1 MADDKGKS
9 YRDLLDAAAS
19 KGMEIFEKNR
29 KYTPTRE
36 TDQYILDR
44 MLENVPGGRPRDLA
58 PSGNPTAHLKYG
70 PASMDPKEP
79 APLDQAGFL
88 YLQPKDATVDD
99 SVNLSPAEKV
109 AIFYSPYKDYALGDY
124 FSTKRSKLK
133 GWEAYKRDLDTFHN
147 KYETDRKAWD
157 EAVAR
162 LKEAGK
168 YIRGGR
174 TYVNPSGLVQT
185 PDTLTASEEK
195 QIQDLQN
202 EVVASMTA
210 PGAQKDRPGRI
221 QEIVE
226 GLNITEPDSAIR
238 AFVREMKRRAIDDK
252 VPRAMYGYKTEPGED
267 FMRRELEKRELID
280 TPRARAGILKSR
292 GLQSLPKT
300 MPVLDESGNRVPR
313 YVDEMKAAREKAAEK
328 AYQQSRKN
336 PMQVGPD
343 TPERD

>member
-9 YRDLLDAAAS
+9 YRNLLDAAAS
-19 KGMEIFEKNR
+19 KGMEILEKNR

-36 TDQYILDR
+36 TDQHILDR
-44 MLENVPGGRPRDLA
+44 MLENVPGRRPGTDRIVPANLRPLPHAFPSTPLDLA
-58 PSGNPTAHLKYG
+58 INTYMRNMYPDHRTNRLNNPFRLSNRAK
-70 PASMDPKEP
+70 A
-79 APLDQAGFL
+79 ARQ
-88 YLQPKDATVDD
+88 LQK
-99 SVNLSPAEKV
+99 
-109 AIFYSPYKDYALGDY
+109 
-124 FSTKRSKLK
+124 
-133 GWEAYKRDLDTFHN
+133 DLDIVNHPDNQTYHTN
-147 KYETDRKAWD
+147 RKEWD
-157 EAVAR
+157 EAVKR
-162 LKEAGK
+162 LRKASKQVNSIWSTGPYSWDASLPMSAADK
-168 YIRGGR
+168 Q
-174 TYVNPSGLVQT
+174 YV
-185 PDTLTASEEK
+185 
-195 QIQDLQN
+195 QDLQN
-202 EVVASMTA
+202 EVVSSRTA

-238 AFVREMKRRAIDDK
+238 AFVREMNRMAIDDK
-252 VPRAMYGYKTEPGED
+252 LPRVMYGYKTEPGED

-300 MPVLDESGNRVPR
+300 LPVLDESGNRVPR

-328 AYQQSRKN
+328 AYQRSRKN

>member
-9 YRDLLDAAAS
+9 YRNLLDAAAS
-19 KGMEIFEKNR
+19 KGMEILEKNR

-36 TDQYILDR
+36 TDQHILDR

-58 PSGNPTAHLKYG
+58 PSGNPIHRKYG

-88 YLQPKDATVDD
+88 YLQPKDATVDN
-99 SVNLSPAEKV
+99 SVKLSPAEKV
-109 AIFYSPYKDYALGDY
+109 AIFYSPYKEYGFGDY

-168 YIRGGR
+168 QTRRGN
-174 TYVNPSGLVQT
+174 YLGLGV

-226 GLNITEPDSAIR
+226 GLDITEPDSAIR

-252 VPRAMYGYKTEPGED
+252 LPRVMYGYKTEPGED

-300 MPVLDESGNRVPR
+300 LPVLDESGNRVPR

-328 AYQQSRKN
+328 AYQRSRKN

>member
-9 YRDLLDAAAS
+9 YRNLLDAAAS
-19 KGMEIFEKNR
+19 KGMEMLEKNR

-36 TDQYILDR
+36 TDQHILDR
-44 MLENVPGGRPRDLA
+44 MLENVPGRRPGTDRIVLA
-58 PSGNPTAHLKYG
+58 PIAPAQGGGRGATPLDFAINTYMHDMYPDLKSEFIGNPFRLSNRAK
-70 PASMDPKEP
+70 A
-79 APLDQAGFL
+79 ARQ
-88 YLQPKDATVDD
+88 LQK
-99 SVNLSPAEKV
+99 
-109 AIFYSPYKDYALGDY
+109 
-124 FSTKRSKLK
+124 
-133 GWEAYKRDLDTFHN
+133 DLDIVNHPDN
-147 KYETDRKAWD
+147 KTYHTNRKEWD
-157 EAVAR
+157 EAVKR
-162 LKEAGK
+162 LRKASKQVNSIWSAGPYSWDASLPMSAADK
-168 YIRGGR
+168 Q
-174 TYVNPSGLVQT
+174 YV
-185 PDTLTASEEK
+185 
-195 QIQDLQN
+195 QDLQN
-202 EVVASMTA
+202 EVVASRTA

-238 AFVREMKRRAIDDK
+238 AFVREMKRRAIDDR

-300 MPVLDESGNRVPR
+300 LPVLDESGNRVPR

-328 AYQQSRKN
+328 AYQRSRKN